1 MPRRSAA
8 LDRAAAAGTRF
19 GGHPPAGRREHRVR
33 FWEAI
38 ARGASSVDAAAEAGV
53 LPSIGVRWFRK
64 GGGMPPLS
72 LAPVSGR
79 YVLRGAGGDRGPARS
94 WLWGAGDRAPVGAG
108 GVDDLQRELQRNL
121 ALRTGRP
128 EYRASTAQTH
138 ADRRARRPKPAKLA
152 VNPQLRRYV
161 QDRLAGA
168 VQRPDGSVAGPQIL
182 WAGRRRG
189 PRKDRRWG
197 QSWSPEQLS
206 CRLRVE
212 FPDDESMRVSHE
224 AIYQSLYVQG
234 RGALRRELTA
244 CLRTGRA
251 LRVPGNRTSRGNRSF
266 VTDELLISERPAEVD
281 DRAVRGHW
289 EGDLILGTDR
299 SAIGTL
305 VERSSRFTMLLH
317 LPPTEGHDGP
327 TTNSSPGRTG
337 AGAAAVR
344 DAIADTITTLPEQL
358 RRSLT
363 WDQGIEMAQHVRLR
377 LDTGLQIY
385 FCDPRSPWQRGTNE
399 NTNGLLRQYFPSG
412 TNLARHSA
420 DELAAV
426 AAALNGRPRKT
437 LGWKTPAE
445 VLTEYLSAAVTRLQ
459 HPTLM
464 TSRNCAIRGLPGG
477 ARTDAHGDR
486 SGSRGS
492 YPPRLPQNRTYAV
505 RIRLFGTAGYDP
517 RRRPVLRP
525 RIIPIAPVAAVRGR
539 RRAGAR
545 DAGRP
550 GRSIRAWRSTRCAVP
565 DRRHACG
572 SAPTRT
578 CVLRRSAATRS
589 RA

>member
-1 MPRRSAA
+1 MPRRSPA
-8 LDRAAAAGTRF
+8 LDRAAAAGTRS

-79 YVLRGAGGDRGPARS
+79 YLSFTEREEIAVLLARGCGVREIARQ
-94 WLWGAGDRAPVGAG
+94 LGRAPSTIS
-108 GVDDLQRELQRNL
+108 RELQRNS

-128 EYRASTAQTH
+128 EYRASAAQTH

-152 VNPQLRRYV
+152 VNPELRRYV

-168 VQRPDGSVAGPQIL
+168 VQRPDGSVAGPQIS

-197 QSWSPEQLS
+197 RCWSPEQIS
-206 CRLRVE
+206 GRLRVD

-251 LRVPGNRTSRGNRSF
+251 LRVPRNRTSRGNRSF

-281 DRAVRGHW
+281 DRAVPGHW

-317 LPPTEGHDGP
+317 LPPIEVHDGP
-327 TTNSSPGRTG
+327 TTNSSPARTG

-344 DAIADTITTLPEQL
+344 DAIAATITTLPEQL

-385 FCDPRSPWQRGTNE
+385 FCDPRSPWQRATNE
-399 NTNGLLRQYFPSG
+399 NTNGLLRQYFPRG

-420 DELAAV
+420 DELAGV

-437 LGWKTPAE
+437 FGWKTPAE
-445 VLTEYLSAAVTRLQ
+445 VLTEYLSAA
-459 HPTLM
+459 
-464 TSRNCAIRGLPGG
+464 A
-477 ARTDAHGDR
+477 
-486 SGSRGS
+486 
-492 YPPRLPQNRTYAV
+492 
-505 RIRLFGTAGYDP
+505 
-517 RRRPVLRP
+517 
-525 RIIPIAPVAAVRGR
+525 
-539 RRAGAR
+539 
-545 DAGRP
+545 
-550 GRSIRAWRSTRCAVP
+550 
-565 DRRHACG
+565 
-572 SAPTRT
+572 
-578 CVLRRSAATRS
+578 
-589 RA
+589 